1 MHKQAS
7 HTDERVDVVARLVF
21 RILAANHFSD
31 AVVVDSVWTTFTSE
45 TVTVNSDTEEGKAM
59 NAKLT
64 ACQE

>member
-7 HTDERVDVVARLVF
+7 RTDERVDVVARLVF

-31 AVVVDSVWTTFTSE
+31 AVVVDPVCTRAASE
-45 TVTVNSDTEEGKAM
+45 TVTVNLNTDENEAT